1 MSQYIDIKDTLL
13 EITEKYPETIQIF
26 SENGFPQM
34 NEKEKREQFG
44 KALSLEMAL
53 TLKQLNKDSFVK
65 VLEEAIAQNRAN
77 EDTALNEEGAQE
89 KNADLTISGLLPCPV
104 RMPLNESLD
113 RFIDEYQQ
121 SSGLKIDYDLKA
133 ASMGLDWLKEDL
145 QKSNGSENLD
155 DLFISAGFDLF
166 FDENLMGR
174 FKEKEVFKDLSG
186 LDTLNRDF
194 DNESI
199 DLKDPKGH
207 YSMIATVPAVFL
219 VNQRELGDREAPK
232 SWADLLKP
240 EFENSVSLPIGDF
253 DLFNAILL
261 TLYKQY
267 GEDAVQKLGRTLLR
281 SMHPSEM
288 VRSNV
293 KKMQRPAVTIMPYFF
308 TKTVKEGSP
317 MQAIWPEDGAII
329 SPIFMLTK
337 ASKADRL
344 KPVADFFLS
353 QEVGEILSHNGRF
366 PSVSPKVDNRLTP
379 DQKFM
384 WLGWDFIYQND
395 IAKLINRCEEM
406 FHTSINPKPVES

>member
-13 EITEKYPETIQIF
+13 TITEKYPETIRIF
-26 SENGFPQM
+26 TENGFPQM

-44 KALSLEMAL
+44 KALSIEMAL
-53 TLKQLNKDSFVK
+53 TLKQLNKDSFVNM
-65 VLEEAIAQNRAN
+65 LEEAIAQNRAN
-77 EDTALNEEGAQE
+77 EDAALNEEE
-89 KNADLTISGLLPCPV
+89 TSKSKADLTISGLLPCPV
-104 RMPLNESLD
+104 RMPLNEALD

-145 QKSNGSENLD
+145 QENDDPEKLD

-166 FDENLMGR
+166 FDENLMRR
-174 FKEKEVFKDLSG
+174 FKNQNVFKDLSG
-186 LDTLNRDF
+186 LKKLNQNF

-219 VNQRELGDREAPK
+219 VNQKELGDREAPK

-240 EFENSVSLPIGDF
+240 EFKNSVSLPIGDF

-261 TLYKQY
+261 TLYHQY
-267 GEDAVQKLGRTLLR
+267 GEEAVQKLGRTLLR

-317 MQAIWPEDGAII
+317 MQAVWPEDGAII

-337 ASKADRL
+337 ASKAGHL

-366 PSVSPKVDNRLTP
+366 PSVSPKVNNQLNP
-379 DQKFM
+379 DQQFM

-395 IAKLINRCEEM
+395 IAKLITHCEEL
-406 FHTSINPKPVES
+406 FQNSVNLNPVES